1 MPDDVRERTI
11 GCFEAVFPDVPRERL
26 PRLAPETD
34 PVWDSLATVTLVA
47 LLEEEFGVELP
58 IDEIPQLTSFDRVLE
73 VVRRQSVG

>member
-11 GCFEAVFPDVPRERL
+11 RCFEAVFPDVPHERL
-26 PRLAPETD
+26 SRLSPETD

-47 LLEEEFGVELP
+47 VVEEEFGVELP
-58 IDEIPQLTSFDRVLE
+58 IDELPQLTSFDRVVD